1 MTSLCSLCP
10 LWLFIHMKNV
20 ARAAALPTS
29 GTAAQPL
36 ATYCANCEKFDSSK

>member
-20 ARAAALPTS
+20 VIAVIIGLTFNVSEPQILMN
-29 GTAAQPL
+29 GF
-36 ATYCANCEKFDSSK
+36 C